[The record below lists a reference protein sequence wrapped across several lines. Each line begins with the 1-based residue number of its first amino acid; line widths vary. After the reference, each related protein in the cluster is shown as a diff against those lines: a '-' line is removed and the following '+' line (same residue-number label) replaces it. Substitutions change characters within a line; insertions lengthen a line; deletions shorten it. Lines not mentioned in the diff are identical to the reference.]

1 MIELTTTTILSL
13 CKYSL
18 LLLVHACVM
27 VVVLRYRTD
36 LFIVVLLSLGV
47 AHVIFHGQICCKI
60 CCKSTQAEEAAA
72 AEANPYAVALLD
84 DDSKAEVGTDG
95 DGGCDCCGTD

>member
-1 MIELTTTTILSL
+1 MR
-13 CKYSL
+13 
-18 LLLVHACVM
+18 
-27 VVVLRYRTD
+27 RYRTD

-60 CCKSTQAEEAAA
+60 CCKSTQTGKRGRTSQQQKAE
-72 AEANPYAVALLD
+72 NPHAVAFLD
-84 DDSKAEVGTDG
+84 NEAEIGTDG